1 MIIMLLYL
9 AGFCICSDD
18 PLAKIRANKGF
29 ALAFL
34 IVVASE
40 AIINFTLAFILFAD
54 PEKPITSSFA
64 PNAWAYI
71 GWGCGWGVW
80 ATYGFI
86 CLWSYAKIEEWKEKV
101 LTTRWQPMNFSGDL
115 NQLP

>member
-1 MIIMLLYL
+1 MLIMLLYL

-29 ALAFL
+29 AIAFL
-34 IVVASE
+34 FVVASE

-54 PEKPITSSFA
+54 PAKPITSRAA

-71 GWGCGWGVW
+71 GWGCGWGLW

-86 CLWSYAKIEEWKEKV
+86 CLWSYAKNEEWKEKV

-115 NQLP
+115 N